1 MSRRQWV
8 VILVL
13 GAAVFLVISCFG
25 CLLASEFGAPPRST
39 APAPPVLSPTP
50 GAVATPTR
58 GPSKADMEYADC
70 YLDFGEDLAELMD
83 DISFTCELGGEDPL
97 IFCAHWS
104 AGSYTA
110 RARRMVSMHNDC
122 PRPSSRCMLD
132 AQSLMS
138 QALDEFVSGTS
149 SADAWCEYGSLS
161 DLSLLRAWAEHALR
175 GQRYVQQ
182 ASDAVQS
189 CPW

>member
-1 MSRRQWV
+1 MSGRQWV

-13 GAAVFLVISCFG
+13 GAAVLLVMNCFR
-25 CLLASEFGAPPRST
+25 CLLASELGALPRST
-39 APAPPVLSPTP
+39 APAPPVRTPTTA
-50 GAVATPTR
+50 AVATPTP
-58 GPSKADMEYADC
+58 GPSEADMEYADC

-83 DISFTCELGGEDPL
+83 DISFTCELGAEDPL

-104 AGSYTA
+104 AGSYTV

-122 PRPSSRCMLD
+122 PRPSSMCMLE

-149 SADAWCEYGSLS
+149 SADAWCEYASLS
-161 DLSLLRAWAEHALR
+161 DLTLLRASAEHALR

-182 ASDAVQS
+182 ANDAVQS